1 MPWYADAYVCV
12 CVFSKTNYSDISKTT
27 VVANHIV
34 HRFVEDFMVN
44 LLFKNMYVDQV
55 EKSGEH
61 LKILT
66 L

>member
-1 MPWYADAYVCV
+1 MRVCV
-12 CVFSKTNYSDISKTT
+12 YILSKTNYSDISKTT

-34 HRFVEDFMVN
+34 QRFVEDFMVN